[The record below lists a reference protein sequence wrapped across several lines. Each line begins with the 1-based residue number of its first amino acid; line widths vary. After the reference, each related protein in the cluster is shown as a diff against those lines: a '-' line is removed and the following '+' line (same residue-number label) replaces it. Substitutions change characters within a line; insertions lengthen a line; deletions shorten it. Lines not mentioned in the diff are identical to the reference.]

1 MDRLTQFNDLPLVP
15 AIIAKQVQAF
25 CRGFVKGVRTNV
37 YRHNLY
43 GHSTSTTQPPRRRRP
58 LVRFGGVFAL
68 SRRRFAI
75 AVLAGWPR
83 SGLLKAV

>member
-43 GHSTSTTQPPRRRRP
+43 GHSTSTTQPPADGDRWCV
-58 LVRFGGVFAL
+58 LVASSRSAGVA
-68 SRRRFAI
+68 S
-75 AVLAGWPR
+75 
-83 SGLLKAV
+83 LLRCSQDGFVPAC